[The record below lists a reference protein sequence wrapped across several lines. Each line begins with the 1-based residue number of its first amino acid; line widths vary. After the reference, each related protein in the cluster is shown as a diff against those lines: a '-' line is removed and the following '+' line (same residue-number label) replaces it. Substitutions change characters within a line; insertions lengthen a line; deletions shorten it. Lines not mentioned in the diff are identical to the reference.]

1 MRGLNY
7 PSLAAMAFA
16 YFVLA
21 ALLVPLVS
29 DVILVHADPLEQGI
43 PVEMRFSQ
51 AYERFLAGSSRSLIG
66 LSWGFLLLLLM
77 NVATS
82 IVRTYSV
89 YKNSKSDQNKKVSN
103 LDFLRPVFGLTLRLA
118 RLGCCVTYCRDIYVA
133 KAGGKTV
140 SGGVIERF
148 VPYFIMLFTYT
159 QTALRLVISAFKKEF
174 SISNE
179 SKAVSVLS
187 WKPLKGS
194 LGHIAGISHKHI
206 LQKMDALI
214 QITKPQIR
222 IIFWLTWVVVMIY
235 NLCNVI
241 RSVVHLCY
249 PKKLDKSIV

>member
-1 MRGLNY
+1 
-7 PSLAAMAFA
+7 MAFA

-89 YKNSKSDQNKKVSN
+89 YKNSKSHQNKKVFN
-103 LDFLRPVFGLTLRLA
+103 QVILLPILGLELRLV

-159 QTALRLVISAFKKEF
+159 QTALRRVISAFEKEF

-187 WKPLKGS
+187 WRPLKGFLS
-194 LGHIAGISHKHI
+194 HIAGISHKHI
-206 LQKMDALI
+206 FRAINAFMQL
-214 QITKPQIR
+214 TKPQIR

-241 RSVVHLCY
+241 RSVVHLCS